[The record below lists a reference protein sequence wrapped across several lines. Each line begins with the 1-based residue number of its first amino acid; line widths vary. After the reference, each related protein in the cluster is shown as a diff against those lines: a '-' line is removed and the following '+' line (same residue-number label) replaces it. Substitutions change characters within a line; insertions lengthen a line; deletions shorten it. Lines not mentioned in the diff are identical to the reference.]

1 MKRRTFIDCA
11 GRAACASA
19 LFNGISCSGSI
30 PDSRH
35 LVDTPEK
42 RRNYLDTLLKSLVT
56 DLGPRW
62 VGTPAMAQAEQI
74 VKKELEKACPNV
86 VLDPITFEKWEL
98 TGEPEFSV
106 GGTLLEMYPSHGTG
120 GTPPE
125 GITGIVKKSETRN
138 VAYDIVDPSTGV
150 ILGRVTITPKIKA
163 APRPYWFYDD
173 EPGGMPN
180 VNIGKHDIPA
190 LDKAVN
196 DRTPVRLRYQVI
208 FTPGMTTSNVIGILP
223 GETTDE
229 IVCYAHLD
237 TVYNS
242 PGANDNAAS
251 LIMVIMLAHAFSGKK
266 PRKTLKFIATTGEE
280 YGYLG
285 TKHLAEKRKGD
296 GTLQDIKF
304 IFDFDSVTWGPDMT
318 LITQDEEL
326 VSILRTIDEELSIPG
341 TPQWRKSD
349 GLGRE
354 TVPFKDAGLQARG
367 IVVDSVPDNEIN
379 ELCWHRPDDIAKYAR
394 FEPVDICFLLFRELI
409 VRLQHM

>member
-11 GRAACASA
+11 GRAALASA
-19 LFNGISCSGSI
+19 MLNGVSCSGRL

-42 RRNYLDTLLKSLVT
+42 RRKYLDKMLKKLVT

-62 VGTPAMAQAEQI
+62 VGTTAMEIGEQI
-74 VKKELEKACPNV
+74 VKKELELACPDV

-98 TGEPEFSV
+98 MGEPEFSV
-106 GGTLLEMYPSHGTG
+106 GGTPLEMYPSHGTG
-120 GTPPE
+120 GTSPE

-138 VAYDIVDPSTGV
+138 VAYDIADSSTGV
-150 ILGRVTITPKIKA
+150 ILGRVTITPKVKA

-173 EPGGMPN
+173 EPGGIPN
-180 VNIGKHDIPA
+180 VNIGKHDIPVLNKA
-190 LDKAVN
+190 ATDK
-196 DRTPVRLRYQVI
+196 TPVRLRYQVK
-208 FTPGMTTSNVIGILP
+208 FTPGMTTTNVTGIIP
-223 GETTDE
+223 GESTGE

-251 LIMVIMLAHAFSGKK
+251 LIMVIMLAHAFSGVK

-285 TKHLAEKRKGD
+285 TKHLAEKRKND

-318 LITQDEEL
+318 LITRDEEL
-326 VSILRTIDEELSIPG
+326 VSLLSTIDEELNIPG

-354 TVPFKDAGLQARG
+354 TIPLRDAGLEARG

-394 FEPVDICFLLFRELI
+394 FEPVDICFLLFREL
-409 VRLQHM
+409 VNRLNLM